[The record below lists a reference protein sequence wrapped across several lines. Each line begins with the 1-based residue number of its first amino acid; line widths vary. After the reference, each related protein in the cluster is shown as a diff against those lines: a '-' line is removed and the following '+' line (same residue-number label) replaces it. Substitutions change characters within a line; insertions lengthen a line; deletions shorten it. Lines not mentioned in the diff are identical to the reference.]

1 MKKNS
6 NICFILGKRLT
17 SYFTLFILTFYIT
30 SCSGPRTEE
39 DLAHA
44 VFQTFLDDDHR
55 AFKQLYVNR
64 ADIESVINNSTLPDD
79 MKQNAKKLMQHKTMF
94 WKAVSKI
101 GFRAIRF
108 KAFDNGV
115 NWQNAEIVRV
125 ESDESSFEYFNF
137 ERSLNEKHGIQVK
150 DINITFVS
158 DRDTFVMKLDDCI
171 YTNSRGWCLSEDVR
185 IRRKNFY

>member
-1 MKKNS
+1 
-6 NICFILGKRLT
+6 
-17 SYFTLFILTFYIT
+17 
-30 SCSGPRTEE
+30 
-39 DLAHA
+39 
-44 VFQTFLDDDHR
+44 
-55 AFKQLYVNR
+55 VNR

-171 YTNSRGWCLSEDVR
+171 YTNSRGWCFLLLS
-185 IRRKNFY
+185 